1 MCDVGDG
8 KLWFVV
14 KQLLGIV
21 DAQEGDIGCC
31 IISGDA
37 AYFAGELSRS
47 NSQLVGERCSIEFVL
62 PYEGEDVV
70 VEAVEELLLLGGG
83 LRGVG

>member
-1 MCDVGDG
+1 MCDIGDG

-37 AYFAGELSRS
+37 VYFAGELSRS
-47 NSQLVGERCSIEFVL
+47 YSQLVGKRCRIEFVL
-62 PYEGEDVV
+62 TYEREDVV
-70 VEAVEELLLLGGG
+70 VEAVEELLLLGCG